1 MKIPRSVFQERWDKL
16 VSTDT
21 IRVLKIVEI
30 AQYTILYFALSVVV
44 ARFVNGVY
52 YEKVKDSREQEHR
65 KRQRSIPDLVKR
77 LSILCMELFVLTVLI
92 FYMRKLVLLV
102 PSIASLYNKRFK
114 PHTTMHFIVEI
125 TLMFAFMEMMPQF
138 RIQFERLGEWLI

>member
-65 KRQRSIPDLVKR
+65 KRTLVY
-77 LSILCMELFVLTVLI
+77 FVYGIVCVNSTYFLYEETSTSCSFHCFLI
-92 FYMRKLVLLV
+92 
-102 PSIASLYNKRFK
+102 
-114 PHTTMHFIVEI
+114 
-125 TLMFAFMEMMPQF
+125 
-138 RIQFERLGEWLI
+138 